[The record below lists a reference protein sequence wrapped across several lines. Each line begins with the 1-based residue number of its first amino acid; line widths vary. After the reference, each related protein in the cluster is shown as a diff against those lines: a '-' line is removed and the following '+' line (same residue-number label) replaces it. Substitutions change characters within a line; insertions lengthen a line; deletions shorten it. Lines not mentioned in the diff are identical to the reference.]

1 MIETHSVANI
11 RPTTIETT
19 PTSSSAKK
27 PIENGAVIAISSTM
41 PPMPTI
47 TPSISAAPTRD
58 HQPASTCR
66 PASAPGAVDTG
77 GPPAPG
83 GGMVA

>member
-1 MIETHSVANI
+1 M
-11 RPTTIETT
+11 IETT

-27 PIENGAVIAISSTM
+27 PIPNGAVSAISSTM

-58 HQPASTCR
+58 HQPASTWA
-66 PASAPGAVDTG
+66 PLSAPGAAAGTG

-83 GGMVA
+83 GGVVT